1 MVNFQ
6 KNINERKIMF
16 KLISK
21 TIAAV
26 AIVSV
31 ALFGSANAKT
41 LKIETHFTAS
51 SPNGEVA
58 AQFAKNVEKFSG
70 GSLKVEMFYSSSVTG
85 KSAEVFNSAQT
96 GIIDCDMTGAGYQT
110 GKNAAFQFAG
120 DVMGGYDNPY
130 QQYEFLNFP
139 GAQEAVDAL
148 YNKYGM
154 TLIGWWIPGHES
166 LISSRPIPD
175 VASLK
180 DFKFR
185 SPPGMESMIFTTL
198 GAKPIVMDFGEV
210 PTALQTGLID
220 GADYSSLATN
230 YAGGHYEQNKYA
242 TYPGFHSMPADHLA
256 CNTKVWNKLK
266 PHEKG
271 AMLAAIEI
279 CGRTI
284 TSLVERK
291 NAEAVKALNEMG
303 VTLHDWSKE
312 DRAKFRQAALGAW
325 EEWKTKSPEAAA
337 LIEIHKA
344 YMKANGIL

>member
-1 MVNFQ
+1 MINFR

-21 TIAAV
+21 TLAAV
-26 AIVSV
+26 AMVSV

-70 GSLKVEMFYSSSVTG
+70 GSLKIEMFYSSSVTG

-130 QQYEFLNFP
+130 QQYEFLNYP

-271 AMLAAIEI
+271 AMKAGIEI
-279 CGRTI
+279 AGRTI

-303 VTLHDWSKE
+303 VTLHDWSRE
-312 DRAKFRQAALGAW
+312 DRLKFRTAALAAW

-344 YMKANGIL
+344 YMKANGIM

>member
-1 MVNFQ
+1 
-6 KNINERKIMF
+6 MF

-21 TIAAV
+21 TLAAV
-26 AIVSV
+26 AMVSV

-130 QQYEFLNFP
+130 QQYEFLNYP

-271 AMLAAIEI
+271 AMKAGIEI
-279 CGRTI
+279 AGRTI

-303 VTLHDWSKE
+303 VTLHDWSRE
-312 DRAKFRQAALGAW
+312 DRLKFRTAALAAW

-344 YMKANGIL
+344 YMKANGIM

>member
-1 MVNFQ
+1 ML
-6 KNINERKIMF
+6 
-16 KLISK
+16 KLITK
-21 TIAAV
+21 LTAAIAV
-26 AIVSV
+26 VSI
-31 ALFGSANAKT
+31 ALFGSAHAKT

-70 GSLKVEMFYSSSVTG
+70 GSLKVQMFYSSSVTG

-185 SPPGMESMIFTTL
+185 SPPGMESMIFTAL

-291 NAEAVKALNEMG
+291 NAEAVKALQEMG
-303 VTLHDWSKE
+303 VTLHDWSRE
-312 DRAKFRQAALGAW
+312 DRLKFRQAALGAW
-325 EEWKTKSPEAAA
+325 EEWKKKSPEAAA

>member
-1 MVNFQ
+1 
-6 KNINERKIMF
+6 MF

-256 CNTKVWNKLK
+256 CNTKVWKKLK
-266 PHEKG
+266 KHEQG

-279 CGRTI
+279 AGRTI

-303 VTLHDWSKE
+303 VTLHDWSRE
-312 DRAKFRQAALGAW
+312 DRLKFRQAALAAW

-344 YMKANGIL
+344 YMKANGIM

>member
-1 MVNFQ
+1 ML
-6 KNINERKIMF
+6 
-16 KLISK
+16 KLITK
-21 TIAAV
+21 ITAAIAV
-26 AIVSV
+26 VSI

-70 GSLKVEMFYSSSVTG
+70 GSLKVQMFYSSSVTG

-130 QQYEFLNFP
+130 QQYEFLKFP

-166 LISSRPIPD
+166 LISSKPIPD

-185 SPPGMESMIFTTL
+185 SPPGMESMIFTAL

-266 PHEKG
+266 PHEQG

-291 NAEAVKALNEMG
+291 NAEAVKALKEMG
-303 VTLHDWSKE
+303 VTLHDWSRE
-312 DRAKFRQAALGAW
+312 DRLKFRQAALGAW
-325 EEWKTKSPEAAA
+325 EEWKKKSPEAAA

>member
-1 MVNFQ
+1 MINFR

-21 TIAAV
+21 TLAAV
-26 AIVSV
+26 AMVSV

-70 GSLKVEMFYSSSVTG
+70 GSLKIEMFYSSSVTG

-185 SPPGMESMIFTTL
+185 SPPGMESMIFTAL

-291 NAEAVKALNEMG
+291 NAEAVKALKEMG

>member
-1 MVNFQ
+1 
-6 KNINERKIMF
+6 MF

-31 ALFGSANAKT
+31 ALLGSANAKT

-185 SPPGMESMIFTTL
+185 SPPGMESMIFTAL

-256 CNTKVWNKLK
+256 CNTKVWKKLK
-266 PHEKG
+266 KHEQG

-279 CGRTI
+279 AGRTI

-303 VTLHDWSKE
+303 VTLHDWSRE
-312 DRAKFRQAALGAW
+312 DRLKFRQAALAAW

-344 YMKANGIL
+344 YMKANGIM

>member
-1 MVNFQ
+1 
-6 KNINERKIMF
+6 MF

-70 GSLKVEMFYSSSVTG
+70 GSLKVQMFYSSSVTG

-185 SPPGMESMIFTTL
+185 SPPGMESMIFTAL

>member
-1 MVNFQ
+1 ML
-6 KNINERKIMF
+6 
-16 KLISK
+16 KLITK
-21 TIAAV
+21 ITAAIAV
-26 AIVSV
+26 VSI

-58 AQFAKNVEKFSG
+58 AQFAKNVEMFSG

-185 SPPGMESMIFTTL
+185 SPPGMESMIFTAL

-266 PHEKG
+266 PHEQG
-271 AMLAAIEI
+271 AMKAGIEI
-279 CGRTI
+279 AGRTI

-303 VTLHDWSKE
+303 VTLHDWSRE
-312 DRAKFRQAALGAW
+312 DRLKFRTAALAAW

-344 YMKANGIL
+344 YMKANGIM

>member
-1 MVNFQ
+1 
-6 KNINERKIMF
+6 MF

-130 QQYEFLNFP
+130 QQYEFLNYP
-139 GAQEAVDAL
+139 GAQEAVDAF

-185 SPPGMESMIFTTL
+185 SPPGMESMIFTAL

-256 CNTKVWNKLK
+256 CNTKVWKKLK
-266 PHEKG
+266 KHEQG

-279 CGRTI
+279 AGRTI

-303 VTLHDWSKE
+303 VTLHDWSRE
-312 DRAKFRQAALGAW
+312 DRLKFRQAALAAW

-344 YMKANGIL
+344 YMKANGIM

>member
-1 MVNFQ
+1 ML
-6 KNINERKIMF
+6 
-16 KLISK
+16 KLITK
-21 TIAAV
+21 ITAAIAV
-26 AIVSV
+26 VSI

-70 GSLKVEMFYSSSVTG
+70 GSLKVQMFYSSSVTG

-185 SPPGMESMIFTTL
+185 SPPGMESMIFTAL

>member
-1 MVNFQ
+1 MINFQ

-139 GAQEAVDAL
+139 GAQDAVDAL

-185 SPPGMESMIFTTL
+185 SPPGMESMIFTAL

-256 CNTKVWNKLK
+256 CNTKVWKKLK
-266 PHEKG
+266 KHEQG

-279 CGRTI
+279 AGRTI

-303 VTLHDWSKE
+303 VTLHDWSRE
-312 DRAKFRQAALGAW
+312 DRLKFRQAALAAW

-344 YMKANGIL
+344 YMKANGIM

>member
-1 MVNFQ
+1 
-6 KNINERKIMF
+6 MF

-58 AQFAKNVEKFSG
+58 AQFAKNVEMFSG

-130 QQYEFLNFP
+130 QQYEFLNYP

-185 SPPGMESMIFTTL
+185 SPPGMESMIFTAL

>member
-1 MVNFQ
+1 
-6 KNINERKIMF
+6 MF
-16 KLISK
+16 NLISK
-21 TIAAV
+21 TLAAV
-26 AIVSV
+26 AMVSV

-70 GSLKVEMFYSSSVTG
+70 GSLKIEMFYSSSVTG

-130 QQYEFLNFP
+130 QQYEFLNYP
-139 GAQEAVDAL
+139 GAQDAVDAL

-266 PHEKG
+266 PHEQG
-271 AMLAAIEI
+271 AMKAGIEI
-279 CGRTI
+279 AGRTI

-303 VTLHDWSKE
+303 VTLHDWSRE
-312 DRAKFRQAALGAW
+312 DRLKFRTAALAAW

-344 YMKANGIL
+344 YMKANGIM

>member
-1 MVNFQ
+1 M
-6 KNINERKIMF
+6 
-16 KLISK
+16 
-21 TIAAV
+21 
-26 AIVSV
+26 
-31 ALFGSANAKT
+31 
-41 LKIETHFTAS
+41 
-51 SPNGEVA
+51 
-58 AQFAKNVEKFSG
+58 
-70 GSLKVEMFYSSSVTG
+70 
-85 KSAEVFNSAQT
+85 
-96 GIIDCDMTGAGYQT
+96 
-110 GKNAAFQFAG
+110 
-120 DVMGGYDNPY
+120 
-130 QQYEFLNFP
+130 NFP

-185 SPPGMESMIFTTL
+185 SPPGMESMIFTAL

-271 AMLAAIEI
+271 AMKAAIEI

-291 NAEAVKALNEMG
+291 NAEAVKALKEMG

-325 EEWKTKSPEAAA
+325 EEWRKKSPEANA
-337 LIEIHKA
+337 LIDIHTA

>member
-1 MVNFQ
+1 ML
-6 KNINERKIMF
+6 
-16 KLISK
+16 KLITK
-21 TIAAV
+21 LTAAIAV
-26 AIVSV
+26 VSI
-31 ALFGSANAKT
+31 ALFGSAHAKT

-70 GSLKVEMFYSSSVTG
+70 GSLKVQMFYSSSVTG

-271 AMLAAIEI
+271 AMKAGIEI
-279 CGRTI
+279 AGRTI

-303 VTLHDWSKE
+303 VTLHDWSRE
-312 DRAKFRQAALGAW
+312 DRLKFRQAALAAW

-344 YMKANGIL
+344 YMKANGIM

>member
-1 MVNFQ
+1 MINFR

-21 TIAAV
+21 TLAAV
-26 AIVSV
+26 AMVSV

-70 GSLKVEMFYSSSVTG
+70 GSLKIEMFYSSSVTG

-185 SPPGMESMIFTTL
+185 SPPGMESMIFTAL

-256 CNTKVWNKLK
+256 CNTKVWKKLK
-266 PHEKG
+266 KHEQG

-279 CGRTI
+279 AGRTI

-303 VTLHDWSKE
+303 VTLHDWSRE
-312 DRAKFRQAALGAW
+312 DRLKFRTAALAAW

-344 YMKANGIL
+344 YMKANGIM

>member
-1 MVNFQ
+1 M
-6 KNINERKIMF
+6 I

-21 TIAAV
+21 LTAAIV
-26 AIVSV
+26 VVSV
-31 ALFGSANAKT
+31 ALLGSANAKT

-58 AQFAKNVEKFSG
+58 AQFAKNVETFSG
-70 GSLKVEMFYSSSVTG
+70 GSLKVEMFYSASVTG
-85 KSAEVFNSAQT
+85 KSAEVFNSARS

-130 QQYEFLNFP
+130 QQYEFLNYP
-139 GAQEAVDAL
+139 GAQEAVDNL

-166 LISSRPIPD
+166 LISSKPIPD
-175 VASLK
+175 VASIK

-185 SPPGMESMIFTTL
+185 SPPGMESMIFTAL

-256 CNTKVWNKLK
+256 CNTKVWKKLK
-266 PHEKG
+266 PHEQG
-271 AMLAAIEI
+271 AMKAGIEI
-279 CGRTI
+279 AGRTI

-291 NAEAVKALNEMG
+291 NAEAVKALNAMG

-312 DRAKFRQAALGAW
+312 DRATFRQAALKAW
-325 EEWKTKSPEAAA
+325 ETWKKKSPEAAQ
-337 LIEIHKA
+337 LIEMHTA
-344 YMKANGIL
+344 YMKENGIL

>member
-1 MVNFQ
+1 ML
-6 KNINERKIMF
+6 
-16 KLISK
+16 KLITK
-21 TIAAV
+21 ITAAIAV
-26 AIVSV
+26 VSI

-70 GSLKVEMFYSSSVTG
+70 GSLKVQMFYSSSVTG

-130 QQYEFLNFP
+130 QQYDFLKFP

-185 SPPGMESMIFTTL
+185 SPPGMESMIFTAL

-303 VTLHDWSKE
+303 VTLHDWSRE
-312 DRAKFRQAALGAW
+312 DRLKFRQAALAAW

-344 YMKANGIL
+344 YMKANGIM

>member
-1 MVNFQ
+1 MINFR

-139 GAQEAVDAL
+139 GAQDAVDAL

-185 SPPGMESMIFTTL
+185 SPPGMESMIFTAL

-256 CNTKVWNKLK
+256 CNTKVWKKLK
-266 PHEKG
+266 KHEQG

-279 CGRTI
+279 AGRTI

-303 VTLHDWSKE
+303 VTLHDWSRE
-312 DRAKFRQAALGAW
+312 DRLKFRQAALAAW

-344 YMKANGIL
+344 YMKANGIM

>member
-1 MVNFQ
+1 
-6 KNINERKIMF
+6 MF

-21 TIAAV
+21 TLAAV
-26 AIVSV
+26 AMVSV

-70 GSLKVEMFYSSSVTG
+70 GSLKIEMFYSSSVTG

-130 QQYEFLNFP
+130 QQYEFLNYP

-271 AMLAAIEI
+271 AMKAGIEI
-279 CGRTI
+279 AGRTI

-291 NAEAVKALNEMG
+291 NAEAVKALKEMG
-303 VTLHDWSKE
+303 VTLHDWSRE
-312 DRAKFRQAALGAW
+312 DRLKFRTAALAAW

-344 YMKANGIL
+344 YMKANGIM

>member
-1 MVNFQ
+1 
-6 KNINERKIMF
+6 MF
-16 KLISK
+16 KLITK

-70 GSLKVEMFYSSSVTG
+70 GSLKVQMFYSSSVTG

-130 QQYEFLNFP
+130 QQYEFLNYP

-185 SPPGMESMIFTTL
+185 SPPGMESMIFTAL

-291 NAEAVKALNEMG
+291 NAEAVKALKEMG

>member
-1 MVNFQ
+1 
-6 KNINERKIMF
+6 MF

-21 TIAAV
+21 TIAAL

-130 QQYEFLNFP
+130 QQYEFLNYP

-185 SPPGMESMIFTTL
+185 SPPGMESMIFTAL

-256 CNTKVWNKLK
+256 CNTKVWKKLK
-266 PHEKG
+266 AHEQG

-279 CGRTI
+279 AGRTI

-303 VTLHDWSKE
+303 VTLHDWSRE
-312 DRAKFRQAALGAW
+312 DRLKFRQAALAAW

-344 YMKANGIL
+344 YMKANGIM

>member
-1 MVNFQ
+1 
-6 KNINERKIMF
+6 MF

-21 TIAAV
+21 TLAAV
-26 AIVSV
+26 AMVSV

-70 GSLKVEMFYSSSVTG
+70 GSLKIEMFYSSSVTG

-185 SPPGMESMIFTTL
+185 SPPGMESMIFTAL

-256 CNTKVWNKLK
+256 CNTKVWKKLK
-266 PHEKG
+266 KHEQG

-279 CGRTI
+279 AGRTI

-303 VTLHDWSKE
+303 VTLHDWSRE
-312 DRAKFRQAALGAW
+312 DRLKFRTAALAAW

-344 YMKANGIL
+344 YMKANGIM

>member
-1 MVNFQ
+1 
-6 KNINERKIMF
+6 MF

-130 QQYEFLNFP
+130 QQYEFLNYP
-139 GAQEAVDAL
+139 GAQDAVDAL

-266 PHEKG
+266 PHEQG
-271 AMLAAIEI
+271 AMLAGIEI
-279 CGRTI
+279 AGRTI

-303 VTLHDWSKE
+303 VTLHDWSRE
-312 DRAKFRQAALGAW
+312 DRLKFRTAALAAW

-344 YMKANGIL
+344 YMKANGIM

>member
-1 MVNFQ
+1 MVS
-6 KNINERKIMF
+6 I
-16 KLISK
+16 
-21 TIAAV
+21 
-26 AIVSV
+26 
-31 ALFGSANAKT
+31 ALFGSAHAKT

-70 GSLKVEMFYSSSVTG
+70 GSLKVQMFYSSSVTG

-130 QQYEFLNFP
+130 QQYEVLNFP

-185 SPPGMESMIFTTL
+185 SPPGMESMIFTAL

-325 EEWKTKSPEAAA
+325 EEWKTKSPEAEA